1 MVSVFGLLSHVVPI
15 LGLFMCRT
23 STIHKKRGL
32 CKNSLTLKERQSSG
46 NFSAPSGAAEDGT
59 PPQCS
64 PKKFGICNQTI
75 TLITGNQS
83 PARLQTG
90 PQGDVPKITGGIISF
105 FSYSNGFPSSSMEII
120 LLQPDNASDLFL
132 KCGLN
137 VKFGSGETASGAAF
151 ILGRKNKKKKKEKK
165 CDFYEDG
172 APVSAGAASGTCRH
186 QRWRRCSKHCE
197 VPFLHQ
203 TRGTEPC
210 RSARGLNQW
219 VGPERKEHKL

>member
-1 MVSVFGLLSHVVPI
+1 
-15 LGLFMCRT
+15 MCRT

-137 VKFGSGETASGAAF
+137 VKFGSRETASGAAF
-151 ILGRKNKKKKKEKK
+151 ILGRKNKKKRKKKSVIFMKMVPQFRLGPPQEHA
-165 CDFYEDG
+165 G
-172 APVSAGAASGTCRH
+172 ISAGAAAVNIAKCHSCIKPEA
-186 QRWRRCSKHCE
+186 QS
-197 VPFLHQ
+197 PAALHE
-203 TRGTEPC
+203 G
-210 RSARGLNQW
+210 
-219 VGPERKEHKL
+219 